1 MLSLN
6 EKDLY
11 RLLLDLVSI
20 PSVSYSVEENRAA
33 EFIARTL
40 GELDYFRR
48 NPSHLRLLPIEGD
61 MLGRSAVAA
70 LVKSVPA
77 TERTVVITGHF
88 DVVDAE
94 ACGWLKHLAFSPE
107 EYTRRVGELEIP
119 DEARAD
125 LANGDYLFGRGV
137 SDMKSGIAL
146 EMCLLGEI
154 SRLDEFPANVLFL
167 AVPDEENSSAG
178 MRGAVPW
185 LVRLRE
191 EWGVDYVACLNAEP
205 SVGGRGVETGLYV
218 GTIGKIMPFFLCA
231 GREAHVGDYY
241 DGVSS
246 SLLTAHLSMI
256 LEGAPET
263 AEAHDGER
271 FPPAACLRFRDLVR
285 NYSVTIPERAIACYN
300 ILTVSKTPARVL
312 DEMRDVA
319 GCALAS
325 ALEALSRHREA
336 AGAPVAHFTGR
347 VLSFA
352 ELLECARRRTDGFD
366 AAFDGLLLSLPT
378 SLDERERCIEAAS
391 FLLDLSGEK
400 GPLIVVGFLPPYY
413 PPRLNRRETT
423 GERSLL
429 RAAARLRDEA
439 APAGIDISLVE
450 VFKGIMDMS
459 YLGFQGEASELDSL
473 AQNMP
478 LWGSGYLFPS
488 DDLKRLDVPIAN
500 LGPLGKDDHK
510 NSERIHLPYFLR
522 VLPPLFRRFVELL
535 AEEAGREGT
544 P

>member
-48 NPSHLRLLPIEGD
+48 NPSHLHLLPIEGD

-263 AEAHDGER
+263 AETHDGER

-285 NYSVTIPERAIACYN
+285 NYSVTIPERAVACYN

-319 GCALAS
+319 GRALAS
-325 ALEALSRHREA
+325 ALESLSRHRES

-347 VLSFA
+347 VLFFA
-352 ELLECARRRTDGFD
+352 DLLECARRRTDGFD
-366 AAFDGLLLSLPT
+366 AAFDGFLQSLPA

-510 NSERIHLPYFLR
+510 NSERINLPYFLR